1 MNVAAC
7 LLAAHHICRCRPC
20 CHESRITAAI
30 CRPLPTPVPSPMKKP
45 QRVPSG
51 FFDSKRCP
59 AYTTA
64 SSCTRGREEKR
75 EVSAEGWEEGC
86 SAACVLLTC
95 AADRASDAWCCK
107 ERVRGGSHVSGCCC
121 LLLLVLW
128 LCMCAC
134 LPLGLPR
141 IDVDGLACSRQRL
154 EHWPFST
161 NSSKEKIMV
170 RS

>member
-1 MNVAAC
+1 MVRDECCGVVVVLLC
-7 LLAAHHICRCRPC
+7 LFFLPC

-75 EVSAEGWEEGC
+75 EVSAEG
-86 SAACVLLTC
+86 
-95 AADRASDAWCCK
+95 
-107 ERVRGGSHVSGCCC
+107 
-121 LLLLVLW
+121 
-128 LCMCAC
+128 
-134 LPLGLPR
+134 
-141 IDVDGLACSRQRL
+141 
-154 EHWPFST
+154 
-161 NSSKEKIMV
+161 
-170 RS
+170 